1 MSPTTGDGLISMED
15 GAAAGRQTA
24 LATLA
29 TLRRELG
36 SLDKVKCL
44 VKTLG
49 LVNATTD
56 FENHVAVVNVST
68 AVGYVYSYC
77 HALSSTVIVP
87 WAVICPAA
95 PMPMVRSLGMA
106 FAQADSVT
114 VRACRASRI

>member
-49 LVNATTD
+49 LVNASTD

-68 AVGYVYSYC
+68 VTLLPSVIVYSCC
-77 HALSSTVIVP
+77 HALSSTVIVQP
-87 WAVICPAA
+87 
-95 PMPMVRSLGMA
+95 VRRGQS
-106 FAQADSVT
+106 SVPQPPC
-114 VRACRASRI
+114 ALW

>member
-68 AVGYVYSYC
+68 AT
-77 HALSSTVIVP
+77 ALLSSVIVP
-87 WAVICPAA
+87 ARRSPCAVGSHLS
-95 PMPMVRSLGMA
+95 RSPHAHGPELGHGIYT
-106 FAQADSVT
+106 S
-114 VRACRASRI
+114 

>member
-68 AVGYVYSYC
+68 VT
-77 HALSSTVIVP
+77 LLP
-87 WAVICPAA
+87 
-95 PMPMVRSLGMA
+95 
-106 FAQADSVT
+106 SVT
-114 VRACRASRI
+114 CTRAATLCHQR

>member
-1 MSPTTGDGLISMED
+1 MSPTTGDGLISLED

-36 SLDKVKCL
+36 SLDRVKCL

-56 FENHVAVVNVST
+56 FEHHVAVVKVSSAT
-68 AVGYVYSYC
+68 GLLA
-77 HALSSTVIVP
+77 
-87 WAVICPAA
+87 
-95 PMPMVRSLGMA
+95 
-106 FAQADSVT
+106 SVT
-114 VRACRASRI
+114 VPALMQPSCALW